1 VIFSRQDERKGFGE
15 DAKIMSRPHSEP
27 APAVN
32 NRLGSVRLR
41 QMSIIAVALILGSW
55 GCQSVSTGLHDQ
67 LVRGSAVSP
76 EEEREHSVAG
86 SRWWTNWFAWLKKS
100 EAGTATPVASPPPV
114 QPDQVTPATAW
125 HVLQQLRAEVERDR
139 QNPGD

>member
-67 LVRGSAVSP
+67 LVREA
-76 EEEREHSVAG
+76 R
-86 SRWWTNWFAWLKKS
+86 SRQKKS
-100 EAGTATPVASPPPV
+100 GNMVWPVRGGGR
-114 QPDQVTPATAW
+114 TG
-125 HVLQQLRAEVERDR
+125 LR
-139 QNPGD
+139 G